1 MILGVLSAVA
11 ALIVVF
17 LVLAVIVSVRE
28 QNAKAARLQAMSPE
42 ERQEHIAAEATI
54 KKMLEREKRE
64 KDNASSPAAKLP
76 KPLASP
82 LVMNQEVTTSN
93 PPGNWFLHGNSNPA
107 MICPHCNTKGFMRVR
122 RVSKKKGISGG
133 KATAAIITGGVSI
146 LATGLSRRER
156 LTDAYCGNCN
166 NKWTF

>member
-1 MILGVLSAVA
+1 MIVGVLSAIA
-11 ALIVVF
+11 AVIVVF

-28 QNAKAARLQAMSPE
+28 QNAKTARLQAMSPE

-54 KKMLEREKRE
+54 KKMLEREKHE
-64 KDNASSPAAKLP
+64 KDSASSSAAKLP
-76 KPLASP
+76 GTLASP
-82 LVMNQEVTTSN
+82 SALNQSVASSN
-93 PPGNWFLHGNSNPA
+93 PPGSWFLHGNPNPA
-107 MICPHCNTKGFMRVR
+107 MICPHCNAKGFMRTR